1 MTPPGKERWG
11 PSVPSRGQWL
21 REAWYEPPKRAQETG
36 PLPDAT
42 QKGRRLSGGNRVSLP
57 LVQLLGALEGGV
69 RLSTAACEMQQLSK
83 VHERVALHVERLGGL
98 GTFDGLARQ

>member
-1 MTPPGKERWG
+1 MDGR
-11 PSVPSRGQWL
+11 
-21 REAWYEPPKRAQETG
+21 QETG

-83 VHERVALHVERLGGL
+83 VHERVGLHVERIGGL
-98 GTFDGLARQ
+98 GTFDGLAHQNLTVGDPALTGKDLR